1 MISVSFLIYNVFKA
15 NMHCYYMRHTLIN
28 LIIISDAPCTSMN
41 GILGFIFIV
50 LRGCPWKNQAEGGKG
65 HDSDFDN
72 FLCMRYYWDTCPNCK
87 I

>member
-1 MISVSFLIYNVFKA
+1 
-15 NMHCYYMRHTLIN
+15 
-28 LIIISDAPCTSMN
+28 MN
-41 GILGFIFIV
+41 IQIFSKQSKIEKVPRGIQGEKSNKDMTM